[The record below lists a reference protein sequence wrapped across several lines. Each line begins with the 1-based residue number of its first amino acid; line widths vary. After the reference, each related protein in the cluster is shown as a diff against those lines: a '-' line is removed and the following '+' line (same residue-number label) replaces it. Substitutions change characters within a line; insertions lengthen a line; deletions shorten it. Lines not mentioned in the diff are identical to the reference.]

1 VDCYG
6 QAASPEKREK
16 VMKQIDVLTSAV
28 RGIIAAGIPNVPLE
42 IVVALAKEVGPHT
55 VQANFQNGQMKS
67 ARYGVRKGSCESG
80 VTRPQRLAAGLA
92 NYNIALGQGGLAGV
106 GARNDRKSWPLMPDA
121 SYYLSTVSHIY

>member
-67 ARYGVRKGSCESG
+67 ARIWFPDDRVGMEFEKEV
-80 VTRPQRLAAGLA
+80 VNLAS
-92 NYNIALGQGGLAGV
+92 LG
-106 GARNDRKSWPLMPDA
+106 RNA
-121 SYYLSTVSHIY
+121 